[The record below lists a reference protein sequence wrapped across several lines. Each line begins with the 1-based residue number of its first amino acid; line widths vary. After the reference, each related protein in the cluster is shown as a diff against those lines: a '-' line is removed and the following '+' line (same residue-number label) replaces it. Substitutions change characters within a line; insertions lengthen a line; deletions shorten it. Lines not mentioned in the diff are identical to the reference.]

1 MFWNKKIIEVFK
13 TDTSQLDNIKRQVE
27 EINRIYSNPENA
39 HSDIEIDR
47 FQDSVSLNIVTSY
60 YNKTKMLAQF
70 KIDNRDLRAIVEGNG
85 EYWGQWQR
93 NYEEC
98 QQRLANSE
106 LHLKLEK
113 EMYQKIYKR
122 NRDLESEVYLLKREI
137 EILKGEVK

>member
-13 TDTSQLDNIKRQVE
+13 TDTSQLDDIKRQVE

-137 EILKGEVK
+137 EILKGAVK

>member
-137 EILKGEVK
+137 EILKGAVK